1 MKMENKYWE
10 DQEKQYA
17 ELTDIYES
25 WGKKNGFS
33 EILCSAD
40 DFLFEHQATLTQE
53 QRRFLKDFIHVW
65 ESVDDLRRFKTNFLK
80 ERYENE

>member
-25 WGKKNGFS
+25 WGKKNKF
-33 EILCSAD
+33 
-40 DFLFEHQATLTQE
+40 
-53 QRRFLKDFIHVW
+53 
-65 ESVDDLRRFKTNFLK
+65 FKGK
-80 ERYENE
+80 V